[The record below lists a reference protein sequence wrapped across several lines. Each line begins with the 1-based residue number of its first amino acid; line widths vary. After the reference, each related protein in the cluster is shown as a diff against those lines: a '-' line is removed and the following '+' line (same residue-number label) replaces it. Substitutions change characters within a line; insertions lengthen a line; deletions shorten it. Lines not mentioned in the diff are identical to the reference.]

1 MGTPIC
7 ESGSCLERH
16 GLVTMERVLAGGSVR
31 REFSSVSRT
40 KESATVRMF
49 ALRGQ
54 RAITPNPPGCLSE
67 ERRRAQREP
76 IQEAQGAAMTGR
88 W

>member
-1 MGTPIC
+1 MATPLC

-16 GLVTMERVLAGGSVR
+16 GLVTMERVLAEESVG
-31 REFSSVSRT
+31 REFSSVSGT
-40 KESATVRMF
+40 KESATVRVF
-49 ALRGQ
+49 ASRGQ

-67 ERRRAQREP
+67 ERPRAQREP
-76 IQEAQGAAMTGR
+76 IQGAQGAAMTGR

>member
-16 GLVTMERVLAGGSVR
+16 GLVTMERVLAGGSVG
-31 REFSSVSRT
+31 REFSSVSGT

-49 ALRGQ
+49 ASRGQ

-76 IQEAQGAAMTGR
+76 IQGAQGAAMTGR